1 METELIVV
9 IPSYNEVSLIPTLH
23 SIEQNSNHYQFE
35 VIILFNNSDTAD
47 VAVKSVNLKAYHE
60 VLNSTFRFNCL
71 PIYVDDIPAKQAG
84 VGLARK
90 IGMDEAAQRF
100 KSIDKNGIIAC
111 LDADCTVAD
120 NYIDTI
126 VEFFLQEHDLAA
138 ASIHYEHPFPEVE
151 ATKQSI
157 IDYELHLRY
166 HIDFQKWLGLPYAYQ
181 TVGSSMAVKSID
193 YTKQGGMNKRK
204 AGEDFYFI
212 HKFAAIER
220 LGEIKNTMVFPSA
233 RISHRVP
240 FGTGKAIFDMSEGK
254 DFGTYHYQ
262 SYLMLQPLMNKVKLF
277 YEHPILLQEMELN
290 AGLEAYLTS
299 QDFNKVIQEIKDN
312 TTSFEAF
319 YKRFFQWFNAF
330 RLMKYLHFMRDHYFE
345 NIEAKDGAAYLYNL
359 LTNSKQPNWNAED
372 YLLWFRAWDKK

>member
-1 METELIVV
+1 M
-9 IPSYNEVSLIPTLH
+9 IPSYNEVSLLPTLQ
-23 SIEQNSNHYQFE
+23 SIEQNNSRYPFE
-35 VIILFNNSDTAD
+35 VIILFNNSD
-47 VAVKSVNLKAYHE
+47 VAEDAIKSVNLNAYQE
-60 VLNSTFRFNCL
+60 ILNSTFSFNCL
-71 PIYVDDIPAKQAG
+71 PIYVDDIPVKQAG

-90 IGMDEAAQRF
+90 IGMDDAAERF

-126 VEFFLQEHDLAA
+126 VEFFERELHLAA
-138 ASIHYEHPFPEVE
+138 ANIHYEHPFPEDD

-220 LGEIKNTMVFPSA
+220 LGEIKHTTVFPSA

-262 SYLMLQPLMNKVKLF
+262 SYLALEHLIDQLEEIYNKNLSIDALKL
-277 YEHPILLQEMELN
+277 H
-290 AGLEAYLTS
+290 AGLKTYLHSQGINSVLNEIRLHTS
-299 QDFNKVIQEIKDN
+299 DWN
-312 TTSFEAF
+312 AF
-319 YKRFFQWFNAF
+319 RKRFYQWFNAF
-330 RLMKYLHFMRDHYFE
+330 RLMKYLHFMRDHHFE
-345 NIEAKDGAAYLYNL
+345 NIEAKDGAAYLYQL
-359 LTNSKQPNWNAED
+359 LTNSKQPNWKAED
-372 YLLWFRAWDKK
+372 YLLWFREWDRKEVDN